1 MNKKNQ
7 TNGHARRGFLRW
19 CNVAAAPLLAFMAMA
34 MLVSCSE
41 TTGEDGEFNNW
52 RSRNDTYFQGLY
64 ATAQQKIGS
73 GDASWKIYKNWSLE
87 DAAATKAENHIV
99 VQVLQAGT
107 GSGSPLYTDS
117 VKVHYRGRLM
127 PSANYP
133 QGYVFDQSYKDD
145 LNPATA
151 KAAKLSVGGMVDGFT
166 TALQQMHIGDRWQV
180 YIPYA
185 LGYGAATSN
194 TSIPAYSTLVFD
206 IQLVA
211 YYRAGTPTSSTR
223 AGKGHWVYE

>member
-7 TNGHARRGFLRW
+7 TNGHARCGFLSW
-19 CNVAAAPLLAFMAMA
+19 CNVAAAPLLAVLGMA

-41 TTGEDGEFNNW
+41 TTGEEGEFSDW
-52 RSRNDTYFQGLY
+52 QSRNDTYFQRLY
-64 ATAQQKIGS
+64 TAARQRISS
-73 GDASWKIYKNWSLE
+73 GDASWKIYKNWSLD

-133 QGYVFDQSYKDD
+133 QGYVFDQSYKDE

-151 KAAKLSVGGMVDGFT
+151 KTTTLSVGGVVDGFS
-166 TALQQMHIGDRWQV
+166 TALQQMRIGDRWLV

-185 LGYGAATSN
+185 LGYGATTSN
-194 TSIPAYSTLVFD
+194 SSIPAYSTLVFD

-211 YYRAGTPTSSTR
+211 YYRAGTQTSSTR